1 MKTILVPTD
10 FSEIADSAV
19 LFAMQIASKIDAKIV
34 LLHTYNYPLVD
45 PQNLNISVNYVAAN
59 LDLVE
64 FEEFKNNKKHLHDK
78 AFENGFENIEM
89 THRLVLGELNSTIKE
104 CITEEK
110 IDLLV
115 MGTNGEEDW
124 FTKLLGSNA
133 DSVMLNVN
141 IPVLILHDAIEIA
154 NFENIGF
161 ATRFRAKDKIFLNDT
176 IHFAEQL
183 NINVKCFHV
192 LDNNEEVLNDTKAEW
207 EKEFGNKVTFHLHPD
222 TDVVEAIDFMVNHH
236 QVDILAMVT
245 YKRDFLTELFTKRL
259 TQKIAHKLKI
269 PILVYH
275 A

>member
-10 FSEIADSAV
+10 FSEIADNAV
-19 LFAMQIASKIDAKIV
+19 LLAMQIANKMEAKIV
-34 LLHTYNYPLVD
+34 LLHTYNYPMVD
-45 PQNLNISVNYVAAN
+45 PQMLNLTVNYMSAN
-59 LDLVE
+59 LDLDE
-64 FEEFKNNKKHLHDK
+64 FEDFKHNIKQLHEK
-78 AFENGFENIEM
+78 AFEKGLENINL
-89 THRLVLGELNSTIKE
+89 THRLVLGELNSTIRE
-104 CITEEK
+104 CIAVEN

-115 MGTNGEEDW
+115 MGTNGEDDW
-124 FTKLLGSNA
+124 FSKLLGSNA

-141 IPVLILHDAIEIA
+141 IPVLILHDVIELV

-161 ATRFRAKDKIFLNDT
+161 ATRFKTKDKKFLEET

-207 EKEFGNKVTFHLHPD
+207 EKEFGSKVSFHLHPD

-245 YKRDFLTELFTKRL
+245 YKRDFLTELFTRRL
-259 TQKIAHKLKI
+259 TQQVAHKIKI
-269 PILVYH
+269 PLLVFH